1 MAEKRAR
8 EQNRSLASYIAQLIV
23 GDAKPYGGD
32 RRKRGFSD

>member
-8 EQNRSLASYIAQLIV
+8 EQNRSLAAYVAHLIA
-23 GDAKPYGGD
+23 DAKTYGGD

>member
-8 EQNRSLASYIAQLIV
+8 EQNRSLAGYVAHLIV
-23 GDAKPYGGD
+23 ADAKTYGGD